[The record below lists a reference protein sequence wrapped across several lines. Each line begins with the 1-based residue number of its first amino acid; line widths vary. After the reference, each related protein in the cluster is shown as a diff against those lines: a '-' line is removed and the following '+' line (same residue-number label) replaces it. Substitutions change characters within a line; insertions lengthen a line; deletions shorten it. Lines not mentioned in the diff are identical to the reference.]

1 MTIRVRSLLTAALL
15 LACSGPV
22 LVTGTP
28 ARAVVLR
35 GRVTVPSPPA
45 ADATFKPYAGRA
57 SSLPAPERPA
67 RGLVTD
73 TVIYV
78 DSSAVEPPGAPAAEH
93 PQLAQKGQAFDP
105 RVVVVAVGG
114 TVDFP
119 NLDPIY
125 HNVFSVSPPRRFDLG
140 KYPRG
145 QSRSITFRKSG
156 QVNVFCDIHSDM
168 AGFILVVPDRH
179 WTRPAADGSYSLPD
193 LPAGRCRLRAWHPDF
208 PARVFEVEVPAAGD
222 VTLDVSL

>member
-1 MTIRVRSLLTAALL
+1 MPLRVRCTLPLALL
-15 LACSGPV
+15 VSLAA
-22 LVTGTP
+22 P
-28 ARAVVLR
+28 AHAGALR
-35 GRVTVPSPPA
+35 GRVVVPPA
-45 ADATFKPYAGRA
+45 PAEETLFRPYAGRA
-57 SSLPAPERPA
+57 SSMPMPDRPP

-78 DSSAVEPPGAPAAEH
+78 DSSAAEPASPLPTVH
-93 PQLAQKGQAFDP
+93 PKLAQKNQAFDP
-105 RVVVVAVGG
+105 RVVVVPAGG

-145 QSRSITFRKSG
+145 QSRSITFTKPG

-168 AGFILVVPDRH
+168 AGFILVVPGRH
-179 WTRPAADGSYSLPD
+179 WARPAADGTYELQD

-208 PARVFEVEVPAAGD
+208 PARVFEVQVPASGD

>member
-1 MTIRVRSLLTAALL
+1 MRSPLTLALL
-15 LACSGPV
+15 LA
-22 LVTGTP
+22 LAAP
-28 ARAVVLR
+28 AGAVVLR
-35 GRVTVPSPPA
+35 GRVTVPPAPPA
-45 ADATFKPYAGRA
+45 EARFKPYAGRA
-57 SSLPAPERPA
+57 SSLPSPERAP

-78 DSSAVEPPGAPAAEH
+78 DSSAAEPASPPPAEH

-105 RVVVVAVGG
+105 RVVVVSVGG

-145 QSRSITFRKSG
+145 QSRSITFPKPG

-168 AGFILVVPDRH
+168 AGFILVVPNPH
-179 WTRPAADGSYSLPD
+179 WARPAADGRYELPD

-208 PARVFEVEVPAAGD
+208 PARVFEVDVPASGD

>member
-1 MTIRVRSLLTAALL
+1 
-15 LACSGPV
+15 
-22 LVTGTP
+22 
-28 ARAVVLR
+28 
-35 GRVTVPSPPA
+35 
-45 ADATFKPYAGRA
+45 
-57 SSLPAPERPA
+57 
-67 RGLVTD
+67 
-73 TVIYV
+73 
-78 DSSAVEPPGAPAAEH
+78 
-93 PQLAQKGQAFDP
+93 FDP
-105 RVVVVAVGG
+105 RVVVVPVGG

-208 PARVFEVEVPAAGD
+208 PARVFEVEVPASGD

>member
-1 MTIRVRSLLTAALL
+1 MRSSLTLALL
-15 LACSGPV
+15 LTLAGP
-22 LVTGTP
+22 
-28 ARAVVLR
+28 AQAVALR
-35 GRVTVPSPPA
+35 GRVTVPPAPA
-45 ADATFKPYAGRA
+45 ADATFRPYAGRA
-57 SSLPAPERPA
+57 SSLPCPEHSP

-78 DSSAVEPPGAPAAEH
+78 DSSAAEPASRPPAPN
-93 PQLAQKGQAFDP
+93 PKLAQKGQAFDP
-105 RVVVVAVGG
+105 RVVVVPVGG

-145 QSRSITFRKSG
+145 QSRSITFPRPG
-156 QVNVFCDIHSDM
+156 LVNVFCDIHSDM
-168 AGFILVVPDRH
+168 AAFILVVPDRH
-179 WTRPAADGSYSLPD
+179 WTRPAADGTFALPD

-208 PARVFEVEVPAAGD
+208 PARVYEVDVPASGD

>member
-1 MTIRVRSLLTAALL
+1 MPVRVRSLLTLALL
-15 LACSGPV
+15 LALAGSV
-22 LVTGTP
+22 LVTVTP
-28 ARAVVLR
+28 ACAVVLH
-35 GRVTVPSPPA
+35 GRVTLPPAPA

-57 SSLPAPERPA
+57 SSLPAPDRPP

-78 DSSAVEPPGAPAAEH
+78 DSSAAEPPSPPPAEH
-93 PQLAQKGQAFDP
+93 PKLAQKGQAFDP
-105 RVVVVAVGG
+105 RVVVVPVGG

-145 QSRSITFRKSG
+145 QSRSIRFGKTG

-168 AGFILVVPDRH
+168 AGFILVVPDRR
-179 WTRPAADGSYSLPD
+179 WTRPAADGSYALPD

-208 PARVFEVEVPAAGD
+208 PARVFEVDVPASGD

>member
-1 MTIRVRSLLTAALL
+1 MPDVLRSSLKLALL
-15 LACSGPV
+15 LTLAV
-22 LVTGTP
+22 P
-28 ARAVVLR
+28 AHAVALH
-35 GRVTVPSPPA
+35 GRVSVPPA
-45 ADATFKPYAGRA
+45 PAAEASFKPYAGRA
-57 SSLPAPERPA
+57 SSLPSPERAP

-73 TVIYV
+73 AVIYV
-78 DSSAVEPPGAPAAEH
+78 DSLAGEPGASTPATH
-93 PQLAQKGQAFDP
+93 PRLAQRGQAFDP

-145 QSRSITFRKSG
+145 QSRSITFAKPG

-168 AGFILVVPDRH
+168 AGFILVVPNRH
-179 WTRPAADGSYSLPD
+179 WTRPAADGRFELPG
-193 LPAGRCRLRAWHPDF
+193 LPAGRCRLRAWHPDY
-208 PARVFEVEVPAAGD
+208 PARVFEVDVPASGD

>member
-1 MTIRVRSLLTAALL
+1 MPVRVRSPLTLALL
-15 LACSGPV
+15 LALAGPV
-22 LVTGTP
+22 LCIGTP
-28 ARAVVLR
+28 ARAVALR
-35 GRVTVPSPPA
+35 GHVTVPPA
-45 ADATFKPYAGRA
+45 PVADATFKPYAGRA
-57 SSLPAPERPA
+57 SSLPVPERPP

-78 DSSAVEPPGAPAAEH
+78 DSSATESPGPPQAPH
-93 PQLAQKGQAFDP
+93 PKLAQKGQAFDP
-105 RVVVVAVGG
+105 RVVVVPVGG

-145 QSRSITFRKSG
+145 QSRSITFRKTG
-156 QVNVFCDIHSDM
+156 QVNVFCDIHSNM
-168 AGFILVVPDRH
+168 AAFILVVPDRH
-179 WTRPAADGSYSLPD
+179 WTRPAADGSYALPD

-208 PARVFEVEVPAAGD
+208 PARVFEVDVPASGD

>member
-1 MTIRVRSLLTAALL
+1 MPLRVRSTLMLALL
-15 LACSGPV
+15 VSLAA
-22 LVTGTP
+22 P
-28 ARAVVLR
+28 AHAGALR
-35 GRVTVPSPPA
+35 GHVSVPPA
-45 ADATFKPYAGRA
+45 PAEETLFRPYAGRA
-57 SSLPAPERPA
+57 SSMPMPDRPP

-78 DSSAVEPPGAPAAEH
+78 DSAAAEPASPPPAVH
-93 PQLAQKGQAFDP
+93 PKLAQKNQAFDP
-105 RVVVVAVGG
+105 RVVVIPAGG

-145 QSRSITFRKSG
+145 QSRSIKFPRPG

-168 AGFILVVPDRH
+168 AGFILVVPGPH
-179 WTRPAADGSYSLPD
+179 WARPAADGTYELKD
-193 LPAGRCRLRAWHPDF
+193 LPPGRCRLRAWHPDF
-208 PARVFEVEVPAAGD
+208 PARVFEVDVPASGD

>member
-1 MTIRVRSLLTAALL
+1 MRSSLTLALL
-15 LACSGPV
+15 LTLAV
-22 LVTGTP
+22 P
-28 ARAVVLR
+28 AHAGAVHGRA
-35 GRVTVPSPPA
+35 TVPPAPP
-45 ADATFKPYAGRA
+45 ADATFRPYAGRA
-57 SSLPAPERPA
+57 SSLPSPDHPP

-78 DSSAVEPPGAPAAEH
+78 DSSATEPATSPPAEH
-93 PQLAQKGQAFDP
+93 PKLAQRNQAFDP
-105 RVVVVAVGG
+105 RVVVVPVGG

-145 QSRSITFRKSG
+145 QSRSITFTKTG

-168 AGFILVVPDRH
+168 AGFILVVPSRH
-179 WTRPAADGSYSLPD
+179 WARPAADGTYALSD
-193 LPAGRCRLRAWHPDF
+193 LPTGRCRLCVWHPDF
-208 PARVFEVEVPAAGD
+208 PARVYEVQVPASGD

>member
-1 MTIRVRSLLTAALL
+1 MRMRSSLTLALL
-15 LACSGPV
+15 LTLAV
-22 LVTGTP
+22 P
-28 ARAVVLR
+28 AQAGAVR
-35 GRVTVPSPPA
+35 GRASVPPA
-45 ADATFKPYAGRA
+45 PTADATFRPYAGRA
-57 SSLPAPERPA
+57 SSMPMPDHPP

-78 DSSAVEPPGAPAAEH
+78 DSSAAEPKSPPPAEH
-93 PQLAQKGQAFDP
+93 PKLAQKNQAFDP
-105 RVVVVAVGG
+105 RVVVVPVGG

-119 NLDPIY
+119 NMDPIY

-145 QSRSITFRKSG
+145 QSRSITFSRTG

-168 AGFILVVPDRH
+168 AAFILVVPSRH
-179 WTRPAADGSYSLPD
+179 WARPAADGTFALTD
-193 LPAGRCRLRAWHPDF
+193 LPAGRYRLLVWHPDF
-208 PARVFEVEVPAAGD
+208 PARVYDVDVPASGD